1 MDIYSLSIIIN
12 NKFWIFSY
20 KVQID
25 NKSLSYK
32 ISLTK
37 SSRNYV
43 KLENIDKKFLDS
55 IVAIEDHRFYSHG
68 ALDYI
73 SIVRATINNVKARRV
88 VEGGSTITQQL
99 AKNLCLSNERSFK
112 RKFKETLLAFQLEKK
127 YSKEEILE
135 LYVNVINFGD
145 GNIGIGQAAKGYFG
159 KNAMV
164 KLQCLQDFL
173 KLQVFMH

>member
-88 VEGGSTITQQL
+88 AEGGCTL
-99 AKNLCLSNERSFK
+99 ASSEPNTKSPM
-112 RKFKETLLAFQLEKK
+112 
-127 YSKEEILE
+127 I
-135 LYVNVINFGD
+135 
-145 GNIGIGQAAKGYFG
+145 
-159 KNAMV
+159 
-164 KLQCLQDFL
+164 
-173 KLQVFMH
+173 VF